1 MFILLGIENVAASK
15 NCSNWSPDL
24 YNDSTIIFVLEF
36 QNPFFLIFFLVF
48 CVCWTCSNY
57 MNSDSY
63 HKYLIYQLWLN
74 FLVIAYCFWSPLI
87 FWRDYFPGQ
96 KILSHIINLE
106 VTLLLI
112 VLKSS
117 AVKMHFSFN
126 LEVSFDFI
134 TNNRDSSFWQFLT
147 LKKNIAVFILHFY
160 IQVNM
165 LEHLGK

>member
-15 NCSNWSPDL
+15 NRSNWSPDL

-36 QNPFFLIFFLVF
+36 QNPFFLILFLVF

-74 FLVIAYCFWSPLI
+74 SLVIAYCFWSPLV
-87 FWRDYFPGQ
+87 FRRDYFPGQ

-134 TNNRDSSFWQFLT
+134 TNNRDSSFLAVSNFEKEHSCFHIAFL
-147 LKKNIAVFILHFY
+147 Y
-160 IQVNM
+160 PS
-165 LEHLGK
+165 EHAGTFR